1 MKNSILFLSFCFL
14 CLTYSLDAQTTQAS
28 FAGVWKMNPNN
39 PSHKLSKITIVD
51 NGASMTITLK
61 KSPLKK
67 YAAKYEPIE
76 RKLHVT
82 IDNVAYFFVFV
93 PANNSLMGYMT
104 DTNTKFA
111 DYIK

>member
-1 MKNSILFLSFCFL
+1 MKNSILLLSFFFLSL
-14 CLTYSLDAQTTQAS
+14 SYGLNAQTTQAS
-28 FAGVWKMNPNN
+28 FAGVWKMNPSN
-39 PSHKLSKITIVD
+39 PSHKLSRLTIVD
-51 NGASMTITLK
+51 NGPSMTITLK

-67 YAAKYEPIE
+67 YAAKYDPSE

-82 IDNVAYFFVFV
+82 MDNVNYFFVYV

-111 DYIK
+111 DFIK